1 MTPSSERFMNDL
13 GIEVPLICG
22 PMFPGSNPELIAAVS
37 EAGGIGVIQPVTMTF
52 MYKHALRDGIRKIR
66 ELTAK
71 PIGMNFTL
79 MQGVKIYEQRT
90 REWMDIAIEEGIK
103 FFVTSLGDP
112 TAVVREAEKHG
123 IRVVH
128 DVTNRAFAQRAVDA
142 GVYGLNCVNNRA
154 GGQTG
159 QIAPERMFD
168 ELHDLGVPLVCAGGV
183 GDENGFRTALEQG
196 YAAVQVG
203 TRFLATPEC
212 QVNQDYKQ
220 CIVDS
225 SEGDIVITNKLAGT
239 DSSVIRTPDIER
251 LGLKAGPIASRMLR
265 GRKTK
270 KLMRM
275 LFLLRT
281 SWRYKRLTNTDAGQY
296 WQAGRGIGAI
306 HEIAPAG
313 DIVKRFAASM
323 ERPSA
328 AH

>member
-1 MTPSSERFMNDL
+1 MTPISESFVKDL
-13 GIEVPLICG
+13 GIEVPVICG

-52 MYKHALRDGIRKIR
+52 MYKYDLRDGIRKIR
-66 ELTAK
+66 ELTSK

-79 MQGVKIYEQRT
+79 MQGVKVYEKRT

-112 TAVVREAEKHG
+112 TSVVREAEKHG

-128 DVTNRAFAQRAVDA
+128 DVTNRAFAERAVDA

-159 QIAPERMFD
+159 QISPERMFE
-168 ELHDLGVPLVCAGGV
+168 ELHGFGLPLICAGGV
-183 GDENGFRTALEQG
+183 GDDRDFRRALDLG
-196 YAAVQVG
+196 YAAAQVG

-212 QVNQDYKQ
+212 RVNQDYKQ
-220 CIVDS
+220 CIVES
-225 SEGDIVITNKLAGT
+225 SERDIVITNKLAGT
-239 DSSVIRTPDIER
+239 DSSVIRTPDIEK
-251 LGLKAGPIASRMLR
+251 LGLRAGPIASRMLR

-275 LFLLRT
+275 IYLLRT
-281 SWRYKRLTNTDAGQY
+281 SLRYRQLADAGSGQY
-296 WQAGRGIGAI
+296 WQAGRGVGAI
-306 HEIAPAG
+306 DEIIPAG
-313 DIVKRFAASM
+313 EVVKRFAASL
-323 ERPSA
+323 
-328 AH
+328 

>member
-1 MTPSSERFMNDL
+1 MTPIAESFVKDL
-13 GIEVPLICG
+13 GIEVPVICG

-52 MYKHALRDGIRKIR
+52 MYKYELRDGIRKIR
-66 ELTAK
+66 ELTSK

-79 MQGVKIYEQRT
+79 MQGVKVYEKRT

-112 TAVVREAEKHG
+112 TSVVREAEKHG

-159 QIAPERMFD
+159 RISPEQMFE
-168 ELHDLGVPLVCAGGV
+168 ELHGFGLPLICAGGV
-183 GDENGFRTALEQG
+183 GDAQDFRRALDLG
-196 YAAVQVG
+196 YAAAQVG

-212 QVNQDYKQ
+212 RVNQDYKQ
-220 CIVDS
+220 CIVGS
-225 SEGDIVITNKLAGT
+225 SESDIVITNKLAGT
-239 DSSVIRTPDIER
+239 DSSVIRTPDIEK
-251 LGLKAGPIASRMLR
+251 LGLRAGPIASRMLR

-275 LFLLRT
+275 IYLLRT
-281 SWRYKRLTNTDAGQY
+281 SLRYRQLADAGSGQY
-296 WQAGRGIGAI
+296 WQAGRGVGAI
-306 HEIAPAG
+306 DDIMPAG
-313 DIVKRFAASM
+313 EVVKRFAASL
-323 ERPSA
+323 
-328 AH
+328 

>member
-1 MTPSSERFMNDL
+1 MTPTSERFVKDL

-52 MYKHALRDGIRKIR
+52 MYGHDLRDGIRRIR
-66 ELTAK
+66 ERTSK

-79 MQGVKIYEQRT
+79 MQGVKVYEKRT
-90 REWMDIAIEEGIK
+90 REWMDLAIEEGIK

-112 TAVVREAEKHG
+112 TVVVREAEKHG

-159 QIAPERMFD
+159 QISPEQMLE
-168 ELHDLGVPLVCAGGV
+168 ELHGFGVPLICAGGV
-183 GDENGFRTALEQG
+183 GDENDFRRALDLG

-212 QVNQDYKQ
+212 RVNQDYKQ

-225 SEGDIVITNKLAGT
+225 SERDIVITNKLAGT
-239 DSSVIRTPDIER
+239 DSSVIRTADIEK

-275 LFLLRT
+275 IYLLRT
-281 SWRYKRLTNTDAGQY
+281 SLRYKQLASDGSGQY

-306 HEIAPAG
+306 REIAPAA
-313 DIVKRFAASM
+313 DIVRRFAA
-323 ERPSA
+323 A
-328 AH
+328 L

>member
-1 MTPSSERFMNDL
+1 MTPISQSFVDDL

-52 MYKHALRDGIRKIR
+52 MYKHDLRDGIRKIR
-66 ELTAK
+66 ELTSK

-79 MQGVKIYEQRT
+79 MQGVKVYEKRT

-112 TAVVREAEKHG
+112 TSVVREAEKHG

-128 DVTNRAFAQRAVDA
+128 DVTNRAFAERAVGA

-159 QIAPERMFD
+159 QITPEQMLE
-168 ELHDLGVPLVCAGGV
+168 ELHGFGLPLICAGGV
-183 GDENGFRTALEQG
+183 GDENHFRTALDMG

-212 QVNQDYKQ
+212 RVNQDYKQ

-225 SEGDIVITNKLAGT
+225 MESDIVITNKLAGT
-239 DSSVIRTPDIER
+239 DSSVIRTPDIEK
-251 LGLKAGPIASRMLR
+251 LGLRAGPVASRMLR

-275 LFLLRT
+275 IYLLRT
-281 SWRYKRLTNTDAGQY
+281 SLRYRQLNDARSGQY

-306 HEIAPAG
+306 DEIIPAG
-313 DIVKRFAASM
+313 EVVKRFAASL
-323 ERPSA
+323 
-328 AH
+328 

>member
-1 MTPSSERFMNDL
+1 MTPISESFVKDL
-13 GIEVPLICG
+13 GIEVPVICG

-52 MYKHALRDGIRKIR
+52 MYKYELRDGIRKIR
-66 ELTAK
+66 ELTSK

-79 MQGVKIYEQRT
+79 MQGVKVYEKRT

-112 TAVVREAEKHG
+112 TSVVREAEKHG

-159 QIAPERMFD
+159 QFSPEQMFE
-168 ELHDLGVPLVCAGGV
+168 ELHGFGLPLICAGGV
-183 GDENGFRTALEQG
+183 GDAQDFRRALDLG
-196 YAAVQVG
+196 YAAAQVG

-212 QVNQDYKQ
+212 RVNQDYKQ
-220 CIVDS
+220 RIVGS
-225 SEGDIVITNKLAGT
+225 SESDIVITNKLAGT
-239 DSSVIRTPDIER
+239 DSSVIRTPDIEK
-251 LGLKAGPIASRMLR
+251 LGLRAGPIASRMLR

-275 LFLLRT
+275 IYLLRT
-281 SWRYKRLTNTDAGQY
+281 SLRYRQLADAGSGQY
-296 WQAGRGIGAI
+296 WQAGRGVGAI
-306 HEIAPAG
+306 DDIMPAG
-313 DIVKRFAASM
+313 EVVKRFAASL
-323 ERPSA
+323 
-328 AH
+328 

>member
-1 MTPSSERFMNDL
+1 MTPFSERFAQDL
-13 GIEVPLICG
+13 GIEVPLVCG

-52 MYKHALRDGIRKIR
+52 MYRHDLRDGIRRIR
-66 ELTAK
+66 SLTSK

-79 MQGVKIYEQRT
+79 MQGVKIYEKRT

-112 TAVVREAEKHG
+112 TGVVREAEKHG

-128 DVTNRAFAQRAVDA
+128 DVTNRGFAQRAIDA
-142 GVYGLNCVNNRA
+142 GVYGLNCVNNQA

-159 QIAPERMFD
+159 QIDPERMFD
-168 ELHDLGVPLVCAGGV
+168 ELCDLGVPLVCAGGV
-183 GDENGFRTALEQG
+183 GDENDFRRALDLG

-212 QVNQDYKQ
+212 RVNEDYKQ

-225 SEGDIVITNKLAGT
+225 SEEDIVITNKLAGT
-239 DSSVIRTPDIER
+239 DSSVIRTPDIEK
-251 LGLKAGPIASRMLR
+251 LGLRAGPIASRMLR

-270 KLMRM
+270 KLIRM

-281 SWRYKRLTNTDAGQY
+281 SWRYRQLTDTDAGQY

-306 HEIAPAG
+306 HEITPAAE
-313 DIVKRFAASM
+313 IVNRFAASL
-323 ERPSA
+323 EA
-328 AH
+328 